1 MSTIEDDDNKKRIDK
16 YIDES
21 DCKQQDYERVFVR
34 GKKKILSVYRLPTE
48 FLYFNIQN
56 GRFAAEYREKIRI
69 EGGVLDPKKPG
80 DEKIIQKML
89 LDLDPAQ
96 TKLDKKDFSEVGQ
109 RKAGVITP
117 DGYVI
122 DGNRRLAIITS
133 MFAEKQEEQWK
144 YMNVA
149 RLTEPL
155 QKEDLWRLE
164 GGYQLGK
171 EQQQKYGPINTMLK
185 IREGKDAGLSN
196 KQIADALYGV
206 KEKEIEDMLERL
218 KLVERYLEH
227 INAPERYSLAQ
238 GKDNHFINLQAI
250 ISNCKQRGYDRVKIT
265 NMKTAAFQ
273 LIFEGKKHEDI
284 RKINQ
289 AINAD
294 LDDAVDG
301 IAEAG
306 GKIDTSENNP
316 DTMKP
321 QTLGKVVGDVVDD
334 DGDNGDD
341 DDNNDDDDDDGND
354 NPLTVTDTHFHD
366 LTDELNVHK
375 NKDHISLLLKS
386 AEKNLKF
393 IAETSELGEEI
404 KKEESVSVIEQ
415 IFLHVQKLKEKING

>member
-1 MSTIEDDDNKKRIDK
+1 MSIIEDDDNKTRIDK
-16 YIDES
+16 FIDES
-21 DCKQQDYERVFVR
+21 DCQQKDYERVFVR

-56 GRFAAEYREKIRI
+56 GRFAAEYREKIRT
-69 EGGVLDPKKPG
+69 EGGVLDPKSPG
-80 DEKIIQKML
+80 DAKQIQKML

-133 MFAEKQEEQWK
+133 LFAETQEEKWK
-144 YMNVA
+144 YMDVA
-149 RLTEPL
+149 RLTETL
-155 QKEDLWRLE
+155 EKEDLWRLE

-206 KEKEIEDMLERL
+206 KEKEIEDILDRL

-227 INAPERYSLAQ
+227 INAAERYSFAR

-250 ISNCKQRGYDRVKIT
+250 ITNAKQRGYDHVKIT

-289 AINAD
+289 AINAE
-294 LDDAVDG
+294 LENAVDG

-306 GKIDTSENNP
+306 GKIDTSENKP
-316 DTMKP
+316 DTMKSS
-321 QTLGKVVGDVVDD
+321 TLQQDVDAVVDEET
-334 DGDNGDD
+334 DD
-341 DDNNDDDDDDGND
+341 DSNDDDGND
-354 NPLTVTDTHFHD
+354 GELTVTDTHFHD

-393 IAETSELGEEI
+393 IVETSELGEEI
-404 KKEESVSVIEQ
+404 KKTESKSVIEQ
-415 IFLHVQKLKEKING
+415 IFRHVQKLKEKING

>member
-1 MSTIEDDDNKKRIDK
+1 MSIIEDDDTKKRIAK
-16 YIDES
+16 SIDEN
-21 DCKQQDYERVFVR
+21 DCKQKDYERVFVR

-56 GRFAAEYREKIRI
+56 GRFAAEYREKIRT
-69 EGGVLDPKKPG
+69 EGGVLDPKSPG
-80 DEKIIQKML
+80 DAKQIQKML

-109 RKAGVITP
+109 RESGLITP

-133 MFAEKQEEQWK
+133 LFAETQEEQWK
-144 YMNVA
+144 YMDVA

-155 QKEDLWRLE
+155 VKEDLWRLE

-206 KEKEIEDMLERL
+206 KEKEIEDILDRL

-227 INAPERYSLAQ
+227 INAAERYSFARS
-238 GKDNHFINLQAI
+238 KDNHFINLQAI
-250 ISNCKQRGYDRVKIT
+250 ITNAKQRGYDHVKIT

-289 AINAD
+289 AINAE
-294 LDDAVDG
+294 LENAVDG

-306 GKIDTSENNP
+306 GKIDTSENKP
-316 DTMKP
+316 DTMKSS
-321 QTLGKVVGDVVDD
+321 TLQQDVDAVVDEET
-334 DGDNGDD
+334 DD
-341 DDNNDDDDDDGND
+341 DSNDDDDGND
-354 NPLTVTDTHFHD
+354 GELTVTDTHFHD

-393 IAETSELGEEI
+393 IVETSELGEEI
-404 KKEESVSVIEQ
+404 KKTESKSVIEQ
-415 IFLHVQKLKEKING
+415 IFRHVQKLKEKING

>member
-1 MSTIEDDDNKKRIDK
+1 MSIIEDDDNKKRIDK
-16 YIDES
+16 YIDEN
-21 DCKQQDYERVFVR
+21 DCKQKDYERVFVR

-56 GRFAAEYREKIRI
+56 GRFAAEYREKIRT
-69 EGGVLDPKKPG
+69 EGGVLDPKSPG
-80 DEKIIQKML
+80 DAKQIQKML

-133 MFAEKQEEQWK
+133 LFAETQEEKWK
-144 YMNVA
+144 YMDVA

-155 QKEDLWRLE
+155 VKEDLWRLE

-206 KEKEIEDMLERL
+206 KEKEIEDILDRL

-227 INAPERYSLAQ
+227 INAAERYSFAR

-250 ISNCKQRGYDRVKIT
+250 ITNAKQRGYDHVKIT

-289 AINAD
+289 AINAE
-294 LDDAVDG
+294 LENAVDG

-306 GKIDTSENNP
+306 GKIDTSENKP
-316 DTMKP
+316 DTMKSS
-321 QTLGKVVGDVVDD
+321 TLQQDVDAVVDEET
-334 DGDNGDD
+334 DD
-341 DDNNDDDDDDGND
+341 DSNDDGND
-354 NPLTVTDTHFHD
+354 GELTVTDTHFHD

-393 IAETSELGEEI
+393 IVETSELGEEI
-404 KKEESVSVIEQ
+404 KKTESKSVIEQ
-415 IFLHVQKLKEKING
+415 IFRHVQKLKEKING

>member
-1 MSTIEDDDNKKRIDK
+1 MSTVEDDDNKKRIDK
-16 YIDES
+16 YIDEN

-48 FLYFNIQN
+48 FLYFNIEN
-56 GRFAAEYREKIRI
+56 GRFAAEYREKIRT
-69 EGGVLDPKKPG
+69 EGGVLDPKSPG
-80 DEKIIQKML
+80 DAKQIQKML

-133 MFAEKQEEQWK
+133 LFAETQEEKWK
-144 YMNVA
+144 YMDVA

-155 QKEDLWRLE
+155 VKEDLWRLE

-206 KEKEIEDMLERL
+206 KEKEIEDILDRL

-227 INAPERYSLAQ
+227 INAAERYSFAR

-250 ISNCKQRGYDRVKIT
+250 ITNAKQRGYDHVKIT

-289 AINAD
+289 AINAE
-294 LDDAVDG
+294 LENAVDG

-306 GKIDTSENNP
+306 GKIDTSENKP
-316 DTMKP
+316 DTMKSS
-321 QTLGKVVGDVVDD
+321 TLQQDVDAVVDEET
-334 DGDNGDD
+334 DD
-341 DDNNDDDDDDGND
+341 DSNDDDGND
-354 NPLTVTDTHFHD
+354 GELTVTDTHFHD

-393 IAETSELGEEI
+393 IVETSELGEEI
-404 KKEESVSVIEQ
+404 KKTESKSVIEQ
-415 IFLHVQKLKEKING
+415 IFRHVQKLKEKING

>member
-1 MSTIEDDDNKKRIDK
+1 MSTVEDDDNKKRIDK
-16 YIDES
+16 YIDET
-21 DCKQQDYERVFVR
+21 DCKQKDYERVFVR

-56 GRFAAEYREKIRI
+56 GRFAAEYREKIRT
-69 EGGVLDPKKPG
+69 EGGVLDPKSPG
-80 DEKIIQKML
+80 DAKQIQKML

-133 MFAEKQEEQWK
+133 LFAETQEEKWK
-144 YMNVA
+144 YMDVA

-155 QKEDLWRLE
+155 VKEDLWRLE

-206 KEKEIEDMLERL
+206 KEKEIEDILDRL

-227 INAPERYSLAQ
+227 INAAERYSFAR

-250 ISNCKQRGYDRVKIT
+250 ITNAKQRGYDHVKIT

-289 AINAD
+289 AINAE
-294 LDDAVDG
+294 LENAVDG

-306 GKIDTSENNP
+306 GKIDTSENKP
-316 DTMKP
+316 DTMKSS
-321 QTLGKVVGDVVDD
+321 TLQQDVDAVVDEET
-334 DGDNGDD
+334 DD
-341 DDNNDDDDDDGND
+341 DSNDDDGND
-354 NPLTVTDTHFHD
+354 GELTVTDTHFHD

-393 IAETSELGEEI
+393 IVETSELGEEI
-404 KKEESVSVIEQ
+404 KKTESKSVIEQ
-415 IFLHVQKLKEKING
+415 IFRHVQKLKEKING

>member
-16 YIDES
+16 YIDEN
-21 DCKQQDYERVFVR
+21 DCKQKDYERVFVR

-56 GRFAAEYREKIRI
+56 GRFAAEYREKIRT
-69 EGGVLDPKKPG
+69 EGGVLDPKSPG
-80 DEKIIQKML
+80 DAKQIQKML

-133 MFAEKQEEQWK
+133 LFAETQEEKWK
-144 YMNVA
+144 YMDVA

-155 QKEDLWRLE
+155 VKEDLWRLE

-206 KEKEIEDMLERL
+206 KEKEIEDILDRL

-227 INAPERYSLAQ
+227 INAAERYSFAR

-250 ISNCKQRGYDRVKIT
+250 ITNAKQRGYDHVKIT

-289 AINAD
+289 AINAE
-294 LDDAVDG
+294 LENAVDG

-306 GKIDTSENNP
+306 GKIDTSENKP
-316 DTMKP
+316 DTMKSS
-321 QTLGKVVGDVVDD
+321 TLQQDVDAVVDEET
-334 DGDNGDD
+334 DD
-341 DDNNDDDDDDGND
+341 DSNDDDGND
-354 NPLTVTDTHFHD
+354 GELTVTDTHFHD

-393 IAETSELGEEI
+393 IVETSELGEEI
-404 KKEESVSVIEQ
+404 KKTESKSVIEQ
-415 IFLHVQKLKEKING
+415 IFRHVQKLKEKING